1 MRNNNP
7 FKIYG
12 SSINS
17 YISFSDDDYFQDET
31 LAGEKSLNEF
41 KENKIYFSLI
51 RLWKI
56 LILSGII
63 ILFFRLAYLQL
74 IKGPYYQSIAENNRI
89 RTYSIKAQRGLIFD
103 RENNIIANNVP
114 NYLLE
119 IVPIDFP
126 KTKEKRD
133 EIINNLSEIINI
145 SPEEIRKK
153 IEQFNNKSYEP
164 IIITDSMDYKKA
176 LTIKMLSY
184 KYPGVILTI
193 ESQREYLIPKSKS
206 LSHILG
212 YLGKINNED
221 IKKNNNYDG
230 TDSVGKI
237 GLEYEYES
245 FLMGSK
251 GREQIEVDAIGK
263 EIKKIADIQPI
274 AGNNLI
280 LTIDS
285 DIQSKL
291 EELLSKAL
299 EKTKKTKGV
308 AIAMDPM
315 NGEILALVSLP
326 GFDNNIFS
334 KGISQEELQKIL
346 SDESRPLYNRS
357 IYGLYPSGSTIKPVI
372 AAAALQEGVITQWT
386 QINSVGGIRINQWYF
401 PDWKIGGHG
410 LTNIKKALAESVNSF
425 FYYIGGG
432 YEQFEGL
439 GLDKLLSN
447 FRLAGIGSQ
456 TGIDLPGESEGL
468 IPTKEWKEEVK
479 KESWYIGDTYHLSI
493 GQGDLLVTPLQVAN
507 WTSMISNGGILYQPR
522 LVLKIIDNNNKIIK
536 KIEPAVLQKNAFSEE
551 NLDIVKQGLRDTIV
565 YGSARSLSDLPIK
578 VAGKTGSAEWSSKKP
593 THAWFTSF
601 APYPD
606 PKIVVT
612 ILIEEGGE
620 GSSVAAPVAKEFYLW
635 WSQNKFFMDK

>member
-1 MRNNNP
+1 
-7 FKIYG
+7 
-12 SSINS
+12 
-17 YISFSDDDYFQDET
+17 
-31 LAGEKSLNEF
+31 
-41 KENKIYFSLI
+41 
-51 RLWKI
+51 
-56 LILSGII
+56 
-63 ILFFRLAYLQL
+63 
-74 IKGPYYQSIAENNRI
+74 
-89 RTYSIKAQRGLIFD
+89 
-103 RENNIIANNVP
+103 
-114 NYLLE
+114 
-119 IVPIDFP
+119 
-126 KTKEKRD
+126 
-133 EIINNLSEIINI
+133 
-145 SPEEIRKK
+145 
-153 IEQFNNKSYEP
+153 
-164 IIITDSMDYKKA
+164 
-176 LTIKMLSY
+176 MLSY

-193 ESQREYLIPKSKS
+193 ESQREYLIPKSIS